1 MNSASQPSRKSRTIF
16 ESWRLWLVPSATC
29 AAILYALVFLVPYA
43 AGYHQTRRT
52 LAQTLEGLWANEQ
65 WQHCWLVLPALAAVI
80 YFDRARFSKIRLR
93 GSLAG
98 LMPLLL
104 GLAFYWV
111 GYRVENYYLGFAALH
126 LLVIGMV
133 LFLVGWRWL
142 WALSFPLLFL
152 VFLWPLYF
160 LENSLTFPL
169 RMIMSH
175 ASVAVLNL
183 LGIPVILQGTGIISA
198 PDPLVGLAAG
208 KKFSVDVADPCSGIR
223 SLFALMMV
231 SALYAHFTLK
241 TWWKKWILFLC
252 SIPLA
257 IAGNLARILT
267 LTIGTVA
274 FGAEFA
280 IGKNAL
286 TEPSWFHLGAGY
298 MVFAVALGGMIA
310 IAWLLNGGA
319 ADFAGWMRAFA
330 IQNERQPRASE
341 SRDPATPKHKRQDL
355 Y

>member
-1 MNSASQPSRKSRTIF
+1 M
-16 ESWRLWLVPSATC
+16 
-29 AAILYALVFLVPYA
+29 FLVPYA

-80 YFDRARFSKIRLR
+80 YLDRARLSVIPLR

-98 LMPLLL
+98 LIPLLL
-104 GLAFYWV
+104 GLALYWV

-133 LFLVGWRWL
+133 LFLAGWGLL

-152 VFLWPLYF
+152 VFLWPLFF

-183 LGIPVILQGTGIISA
+183 IGIPVVLQGTGLISA
-198 PDPLVGLAAG
+198 PDHLLGLPAG

-241 TWWKKWILFLC
+241 SWWKKWILFLC

-257 IAGNLARILT
+257 LAGNLVRILT
-267 LTIGTVA
+267 LTLGTVA
-274 FGAEFA
+274 FGTEFA

-298 MVFAVALGGMIA
+298 LVFAVALGGMLA
-310 IAWLLNGGA
+310 TAWLLDGGA
-319 ADFAGWMRAFA
+319 AGLAAQIRVFAKKCA
-330 IQNERQPRASE
+330 AS
-341 SRDPATPKHKRQDL
+341 SPPPAPVSKTSGPAAPPKKKGDL